1 MKQEWIEK
9 KTCLRFRLGEI
20 TLFSWTVPGLFL
32 GDHFTTLPDDPMKP
46 SPPFNRF
53 SATTEVIVMR
63 SHPVAGEMPGLSI
76 LPDAIRY
83 VPLQYRRYWVDIQGG
98 FEDYLKKFSSK
109 SRNTLMRKIKKFAE
123 FSGGEVVWREYMDP
137 DEMAEFHRLA
147 LEVSAKTYQERL
159 LDCGLPA
166 DDGFRDSMI
175 RQARQNHARGYILFH
190 ESRPVAY
197 IFCPVQDGVAIYE
210 YVGHDPEFQRWSPG
224 TVLQYFALE
233 SMFGNRKGITLFDFT
248 EGEGPHKE
256 FFSTHHKLC
265 ADIYYFRPVLWNRL
279 LLALHA
285 GMDSFSDGIVSLLER
300 AGLKSY
306 IKKLLRSAA

>member
-1 MKQEWIEK
+1 MKQEWVEK
-9 KTCLRFRLGEI
+9 ETHLKFRLGEI
-20 TLFSWTVPGLFL
+20 TLFSWACPGLFL
-32 GDHFTTLPDDPMKP
+32 NGHFTALPDDPMKP
-46 SPPFNRF
+46 SPPFDRF
-53 SATTEVIVMR
+53 SPATEAIIMR
-63 SHPVAGEMPGLSI
+63 SHPVAGDMPRLSV

-83 VPLQYRRYWVDIQGG
+83 VPSHYRRYWVDLQGE

-123 FSGGEVVWREYMDP
+123 FSGGEVAWQEYMDP
-137 DEMAEFHRLA
+137 DDMAEFHRLA

-159 LDCGLPA
+159 LDCGLPGDA
-166 DDGFRDSMI
+166 GFRDSMI
-175 RQARQNHARGYILFH
+175 RQAQQNQARGYILFH
-190 ESRPVAY
+190 EKKPVAY

-233 SMFGNRKGITLFDFT
+233 SMFGNKKGITLFDFT

-256 FFSTHHKLC
+256 FFSTHHKPC
-265 ADIYYFRPVLWNRL
+265 ADIYYFRPVLRNRL

-285 GMDSFSDGIVSLLER
+285 GMDSLSGTVVDLLER